1 MIWMMGGMLC
11 VGFATLAVGVWAW
24 LLADV
29 LRHEPN
35 DGWMKLFWVYAV
47 LLTWPWGGLV
57 YFFARRPHRLR
68 EFGE

>member
-1 MIWMMGGMLC
+1 MIWAPAGILC
-11 VGFATLAVGVWAW
+11 VGAVILTVGAWGW

-29 LRHEPN
+29 LRHESN

-47 LLTWPWGGLV
+47 LLTPPWGGLV
-57 YFFARRPHRLR
+57 YFFARRPDRLR